1 MKVAVAIPCYKV
13 RSHILQVLAAMPPSV
28 TAIYAVDDCCP
39 DASGDFIEAHCQDP
53 RVKVLRNPVNRGVGG
68 AVATGYRQ
76 ALVDGMDIVVKVD
89 GDGQMDPRLIPYFV
103 RPILQGRADYTKGN
117 RFYRHESLRSMPRV
131 RLIGN
136 AMLSFLTKLSCGYWN
151 VMDPTNGYTAIHTQV
166 LRELPLDKLET
177 RYFFETDMLF
187 RLNTVRAVVKDVP
200 MDALY
205 ADETSGLDVRKVL
218 PEFARKHLS
227 RLLRRYGYNYW
238 LRDFNIGSLYS
249 LLGALF
255 VLGGSLFGLAEWL
268 NSDLQG
274 VPATSGTVM
283 LAGLP
288 ILIGTQLLIAFL
300 HYDISSTPQEPLHP
314 QLTPHSTHLE

>member
-1 MKVAVAIPCYKV
+1 MKVAIAIPCYKV
-13 RSHILQVLAAMPPSV
+13 RAHILQVLAAMPSMV
-28 TAIYAVDDCCP
+28 TKVYVIDDCCP
-39 DASGDFIEAHCQDP
+39 DGSGTFVEENCQDP
-53 RVKVLRNPVNRGVGG
+53 RVQVLRNPVNLGVGG
-68 AVATGYRQ
+68 AVITGYRQ
-76 ALVDGMDIVVKVD
+76 AIADGMDIVVKVD

-103 RPILQGRADYTKGN
+103 RPIQRGRADYTKGN
-117 RFYRHESLRSMPRV
+117 RFYRHESLRDMPKV

-136 AMLSFLTKLSCGYWN
+136 AMLSFLSKLSCGYWN
-151 VMDPTNGYTAIHTQV
+151 MMDPTNGYTAIHTHV
-166 LRELPLDKLET
+166 LQELPLEKLET

-187 RLNTVRAVVKDVP
+187 RLNTVRAVVKDIP
-200 MDALY
+200 MDAIY

-227 RLLRRYGYNYW
+227 RLLRRYVYNYW

-249 LLGALF
+249 LLGTLF
-255 VLGGSLFGLAEWL
+255 VLGGTLFGLSEWL
-268 NSDLQG
+268 SSDLHG

-300 HYDISSTPQEPLHP
+300 HHDISSTPQEPLHP
-314 QLTPHSTHLE
+314 QLTPHSIPIE